1 MNVAVEK
8 VTSNKNEEANKV
20 IFNYALGSIVPSLLP
35 VPLVDLAIVAGVQLK
50 MLHSLA
56 NIYDVPFKEE
66 LGRSSISAL
75 LGGTV
80 ALSMARV
87 VSSAVKAVPVVGSLV
102 GAFSMPVVNGGSTYA
117 IGKVFVQHFE
127 SGGTMLTF
135 DPSKVREH
143 FKKEFEAGKAVIASA
158 QASGGHDQADERL
171 ELGQGLLHL

>member
-8 VTSNKNEEANKV
+8 VTFDKSEEANKV
-20 IFNYALGSIVPSLLP
+20 IRNYVLGSIVPSLLP
-35 VPLVDLAIVAGVQLK
+35 VPMLDLAIVTGVQLK

-66 LGRSSISAL
+66 LARSSITAL
-75 LGGTV
+75 LGGTA

-87 VSSAVKAVPVVGSLV
+87 ISSAVKAVPIVGSLA

-117 IGKVFVQHFE
+117 IGKLFVQHFE
-127 SGGTMLTF
+127 SGGTMLSF

-143 FKKEFEAGKAVIASA
+143 FKKVFEAGKAVIASA
-158 QASGGHDQADERL
+158 KASGYHGKADDKL
-171 ELGQGLLHL
+171 ELGQGSLHL